1 MDILYYFI
9 ANVLANIVL
18 MLHMAFYTLNSKT
31 EMIYGDAFYAI
42 TFGHL

>member
-1 MDILYYFI
+1 MDILYYSI
-9 ANVLANIVL
+9 ANITANIVL
-18 MLHMAFYTLNSKT
+18 MLQMALYALNSKT